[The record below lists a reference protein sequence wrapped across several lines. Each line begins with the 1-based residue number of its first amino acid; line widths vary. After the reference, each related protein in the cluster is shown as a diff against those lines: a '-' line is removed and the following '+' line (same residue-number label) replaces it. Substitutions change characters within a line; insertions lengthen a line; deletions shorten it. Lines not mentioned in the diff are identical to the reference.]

1 MYLFPD
7 RVVVDSDSSYDTIT
21 RLTGFHAIDA
31 AMEYAK
37 EQGGENAKPMPVRRL
52 PKRTGCGRRS
62 PLIEN
67 SCPSLFNAI

>member
-7 RVVVDSDSSYDTIT
+7 RDVDSDSSYDTIT

-37 EQGGENAKPMPVRRL
+37 EQGGENAKPMPFVFTRL
-52 PKRTGCGRRS
+52 PKQAGPMR
-62 PLIEN
+62 PEVL
-67 SCPSLFNAI
+67 